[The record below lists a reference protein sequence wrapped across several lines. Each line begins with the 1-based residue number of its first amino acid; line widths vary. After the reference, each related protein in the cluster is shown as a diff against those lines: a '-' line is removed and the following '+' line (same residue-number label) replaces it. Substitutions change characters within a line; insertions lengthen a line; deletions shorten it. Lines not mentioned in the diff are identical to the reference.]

1 MTVGIGQILIIIIVI
16 ILLFGKFPNLSKDF
30 LAGITSVRNLIR
42 EKKESESSE
51 DNKLITDRRNDKHP
65 N

>member
-1 MTVGIGQILIIIIVI
+1 
-16 ILLFGKFPNLSKDF
+16 
-30 LAGITSVRNLIR
+30 LIR